1 MHTSRRLAG
10 HDELNLIQFSGHS
23 GLGLIVRMILLAT
36 LTTCC
41 DICELCCCSCS
52 CFPSCTLKT
61 HQKNAQVANE
71 LLRRYEQEDIQK
83 ITCFICKGRE

>member
-41 DICELCCCSCS
+41 DICELCYYVVVPVPA
-52 CFPSCTLKT
+52 FLPAL
-61 HQKNAQVANE
+61 
-71 LLRRYEQEDIQK
+71 
-83 ITCFICKGRE
+83 

>member
-61 HQKNAQVANE
+61 HAQVANE